1 MQSVIDEMFFGKR
14 GYQNVIKDDDEYE
27 KALKEVCELTEKI
40 NKGLN
45 ERQRKELMQLSDAL
59 GKLDAE
65 ISLIHYREGFKAGLL
80 IAVEC
85 FTE

>member
-14 GYQNVIKDDDEYE
+14 GYQNVIKDEEGYE

-40 NKGLN
+40 
-45 ERQRKELMQLSDAL
+45 RKELNDEQEKDLRELSDAF
-59 GKLDAE
+59 GKLDAA

-85 FTE
+85 FNE

>member
-1 MQSVIDEMFFGKR
+1 MQSVIDEMFLGKR
-14 GYQNVIKDDDEYE
+14 GYQSVIKEDDGYK
-27 KALKEVCELTEKI
+27 KALEEVCLLTDKFE
-40 NKGLN
+40 NELN
-45 ERQRKELMQLSDAL
+45 EKQRKALGELSDAF
-59 GKLDAE
+59 GKLGAE

>member
-1 MQSVIDEMFFGKR
+1 MQSVIDELFLGKR
-14 GYQNVIKDDDEYE
+14 GYANVIKDDEGYK
-27 KALKEVCELTEKI
+27 KALEEVCLLTEKI
-40 NKGLN
+40 KKGLN
-45 ERQRKELMQLSDAL
+45 EKQRKELGELSDAF

-80 IAVEC
+80 ITVEC